1 MDNKRVILAFVL
13 SFAVMIA
20 FRVLFPPP
28 PEPPASA
35 NVPKAS
41 ATAPPVPANATPSK
55 PVPIAES
62 KTRVPSDVHGDQAEA
77 FTVETPLYTA
87 VLSNQG
93 GVLRSFQLKG
103 VYSDDAGHPVELINA
118 PSGNAVGWP
127 LTITTGDPKLDEVLA
142 HGNYLAKHDTAYDW
156 NLEFASEGAYV
167 HKTLEFDP
175 ENYQLNVTT
184 TVVKDGAAIPHQVN
198 WLAGFGDQSV
208 PDEPKKK
215 FVVYQSDSKF
225 VREVLSGIKENKDVT
240 TSLIGAEDQYFM
252 AMFRFSQPAPSRY
265 GQSVYNTPEGT
276 TSQAFHISVP
286 GGNPIKIYVGPK
298 EAGHLV
304 KADSRLGDILDYGWF
319 GFISK
324 PVILP
329 VLKWIYK
336 YVGNY
341 GWAIVLITCL
351 VNLVLFPLRLKS
363 QISMQKMQKI
373 QPQIN
378 TLQDKYKKLKAN
390 DPRRAEVQAEM
401 MKLYQEHG
409 SPLGGCLPLVLQMP
423 VLLAFY
429 RMLSVSIELR
439 HAPWVLWIHDLSRPD
454 PYYIIPIFM
463 AVAMFIG
470 QKMTPTTV
478 DPAQAKMMA
487 IMPLVMSVFF
497 LWVQS
502 GLTLYWLT
510 SNLVGIG
517 QQWFIRRYWTDTS
530 DTKQNRPNK
539 KKSLPGG

>member
-1 MDNKRVILAFVL
+1 MDNKRVLLAFVL
-13 SFAVMIA
+13 SFAVLII
-20 FRVLFPPP
+20 FRMLFPSPA
-28 PEPPASA
+28 EPPVTSTVPAASSNA
-35 NVPKAS
+35 
-41 ATAPPVPANATPSK
+41 ATAPAPKSGNSAPRPESNL
-55 PVPIAES
+55 PIQ
-62 KTRVPSDVHGDQAEA
+62 SDVHAEQAVEYP
-77 FTVETPLYTA
+77 VETPLYKA
-87 VLSNQG
+87 ILSNQG

-103 VYSDDAGHPVELINA
+103 LYSDDAGRPVELINA
-118 PSGNAVGWP
+118 HSGSSVGWP
-127 LTITTGDPKLDEVLA
+127 LAITTDDPKLDEMLA
-142 HGNYLAKHDTAYDW
+142 HGNYVAKQDGEYKW
-156 NLEFASEGAYV
+156 SLEFASDGAYAR
-167 HKTLEFDP
+167 KTLEFDP
-175 ENYQLNVTT
+175 DNYQL
-184 TVVKDGAAIPHQVN
+184 TVETAVEKNGSAVPHRVN
-198 WLAGFGDQSV
+198 WQAGFGDQSV

-215 FVVYQSDSKF
+215 FVIYEAASKF
-225 VREVLSGIKENKDVT
+225 VREALSGIKDNKEVT
-240 TSLIGAEDQYFM
+240 TSLIGAEDPYFM
-252 AMFRFSQPAPSRY
+252 TMFRTPQPVAARY
-265 GQSVYNTPEGT
+265 GQSVFNTAEGT
-276 TSQAFHISVP
+276 TSQALRLSVP
-286 GGNPIKIYVGPK
+286 GGIPLKIYVGPK
-298 EAGHLV
+298 ENGHLV
-304 KADSRLGDILDYGWF
+304 KADGRLGEILDYGWF
-319 GFISK
+319 AFISK

-351 VNLVLFPLRLKS
+351 VNLFLFPLRLKS

-401 MKLYQEHG
+401 MKLYSEHG

-429 RMLSVSIELR
+429 RMLTVSIELR
-439 HAPWVLWIHDLSRPD
+439 HAPWILWIHDLSRPD

-463 AVAMFIG
+463 AIAMFIG

-487 IMPLVMSVFF
+487 IMPLVMTFFF
-497 LWVQS
+497 LWVQA

-517 QQWFIRRYWTDTS
+517 QQWFIRKYWTDTS
-530 DTKQNRPNK
+530 DSKQARPNK
-539 KKSLPGG
+539 KKSLPGS